1 MAERSKAN
9 GLEYDVV
16 IIGSGMGGGTLAY
29 ALGSSG
35 LRVALLERGEFLPRE
50 RENWDAEAVFGK
62 GRYKANE
69 TWLDA
74 QGNEFHPAMHY
85 FVGGST
91 KVYGAALMRLRK
103 ADFGAVQHAEG
114 VSPAWPIQYEDLEP
128 YYTKAEKL
136 YFVHGQESG
145 DPNDPPRSEPLPFPS
160 LEHEPYILDLKNR
173 LEHLGLNPGYLP
185 LGVDRRLGGRCV
197 RCDTCDGFPCLLD
210 AKADADVCCVRPAL
224 GDEKIDLYTGVEV
237 QRLVTN
243 QAGDRVVR
251 AEGKKDDRDF
261 SIEASIFV
269 MSCGAINSAA
279 LLLRSTSKAHRL
291 GLGNSSELVGRNYMT
306 HLNSAILAVDLTRR
320 NPTVFQKT
328 MVVSDFYFNGGR
340 RYPFPLGS
348 VQLLGKSK
356 AEMLRTV
363 SGMLP
368 HWLADRIARHSVDW
382 WAISEDLPDE
392 ENRVSITSDDKIQ
405 IFWKPRNVSAHKAL
419 LKTVSRF
426 LKKAGYQAVFVQRMG
441 IGGNSHQCGTARFGN
456 DPGSSVLDTFCRSHE
471 VPNLYVVDGSF
482 FPASAAV
489 NPALTIAAQALRV
502 ADQISSANSVCAGA
516 STNQGEAPVS
526 CDGTAPS
533 TR

>member
-1 MAERSKAN
+1 MAERSKARE
-9 GLEYDVV
+9 LAYDVV

-29 ALGSSG
+29 ALGGSG

-62 GRYKANE
+62 SRYKANE
-69 TWLDA
+69 TWLDGR
-74 QGNEFHPAMHY
+74 GNQFHPAMHY

-103 ADFGAVQHAEG
+103 EDFNAVQHAEG

-136 YFVHGQESG
+136 YFVHGPEGG
-145 DPNDPPRSEPLPFPS
+145 DPNGPPRSEPLPFPS

-173 LEHLGLNPGYLP
+173 LKNLGLNPGYLP
-185 LGVDRRLGGRCV
+185 LGVDHRLGGR
-197 RCDTCDGFPCLLD
+197 RIIHDTCDGFPCLLD
-210 AKADADVCCVRPAL
+210 AKADADVCCVRPAVR
-224 GDEKIDLYTGVEV
+224 DEKIDLYTGVQV
-237 QRLVTN
+237 RRLVAN

-251 AEGKKDDRDF
+251 AEGTRHDREF
-261 SIEASIFV
+261 SLEASIFIV
-269 MSCGAINSAA
+269 SCGAINSAA
-279 LLLRSTSKAHRL
+279 LLLRSKSNVHRF
-291 GLGNSSELVGRNYMT
+291 GIGNSSNLVGRNYMA

-328 MVVSDFYFNGGR
+328 MVISDFYFNGGR

-368 HWLADRIARHSVDW
+368 HWLADRIAQHSVDW

-419 LKTVSRF
+419 LKTVSGV

-441 IGGNSHQCGTARFGN
+441 IGGNSHQCGTVRFGR
-456 DPGSSVLDTFCRSHE
+456 DPESSVLDTFCRSHE

-502 ADQISSANSVCAGA
+502 GDHISSANGMCPGA
-516 STNQGEAPVS
+516 TMNKGVAPVH
-526 CDGTAPS
+526 
-533 TR
+533 

>member
-1 MAERSKAN
+1 MAERSKAKE
-9 GLEYDVV
+9 LVYDVA

-29 ALGSSG
+29 ALGNSG
-35 LRVALLERGEFLPRE
+35 LRVALLERGEFLPKE

-62 GRYKANE
+62 GRYKTNE
-69 TWLDA
+69 TWLDG

-103 ADFGAVQHAEG
+103 EDFSAVEHAEG
-114 VSPAWPIQYEDLEP
+114 VSPAWPIRYEDLEP

-136 YFVHGQESG
+136 YFVHGPDGG
-145 DPNDPPRSEPLPFPS
+145 DPNGPPRSEPLPFPS
-160 LEHEPYILDLKNR
+160 LEHEPYILDLKKR
-173 LEHLGLNPGYLP
+173 LENVGLNPGYLP
-185 LGVDRRLGGRCV
+185 LGVDQRLGGRCI

-210 AKADADVCCVRPAL
+210 AKADADVCCVRPAVRD
-224 GDEKIDLYTGVEV
+224 GKIDLYTGVQV
-237 QRLVTN
+237 RRLVAN
-243 QAGDRVVR
+243 HAGDRVVR
-251 AEGKKDDRDF
+251 AEGTSQGEEL
-261 SIEASIFV
+261 SIEASTFV
-269 MSCGAINSAA
+269 VSCGAINTAA
-279 LLLRSTSKAHRL
+279 LLLRSTSKVHRF
-291 GLGNSSELVGRNYMT
+291 GIGNSTNLVGRNYMA

-328 MVVSDFYFNGGR
+328 MVITDFYFNGGR

-368 HWLADRIARHSVDW
+368 RWLADRIAQHSVDW

-392 ENRVSITSDDKIQ
+392 ENRVAITSDDKIQ

-419 LKTVSRF
+419 LKTVSRA

-441 IGGNSHQCGTARFGN
+441 IGGNSHQCGTVRFGK
-456 DPGSSVLDTFCRSHE
+456 DPESSVLDTFCRSHE

-502 ADQISSANSVCAGA
+502 ADHISSINRVCSGA
-516 STNQGEAPVS
+516 TINKGVAPVL
-526 CDGTAPS
+526 
-533 TR
+533 